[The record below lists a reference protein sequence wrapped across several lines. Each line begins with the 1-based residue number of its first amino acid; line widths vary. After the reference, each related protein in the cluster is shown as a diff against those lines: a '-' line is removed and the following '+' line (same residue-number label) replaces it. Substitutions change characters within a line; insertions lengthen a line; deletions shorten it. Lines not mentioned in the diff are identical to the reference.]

1 MDNLIE
7 RLHNTRKTLMSGDG
21 EWADAE
27 AMDQC
32 VTEAID
38 TITRLEAESERLRE
52 RLEYVGKSLCDIAIE
67 GEVPTAVRNACTT
80 TDTRGE

>member
-38 TITRLEAESERLRE
+38 TITRLEADVERLN
-52 RLEYVGKSLCDIAIE
+52 EYMHQISEHKSSINGVLARWVVNLPKEDL
-67 GEVPTAVRNACTT
+67 NL
-80 TDTRGE
+80 